1 MKPIDYIDFHMK
13 LHRAPELSGT
23 ERQQYIMSI
32 SSELK
37 NINDGIIRNDL
48 IKIISEKLKVD
59 EQDLIR
65 VINTQRINP
74 EYDSKQIT
82 ETNNRHTFN
91 SKLEK
96 AQVELLQLLSNE
108 DNKIR
113 TYVIDHI
120 SIELFTNPLLKRLA
134 EVLLDRNLDVESS
147 AIIEY
152 FQDKNERDSVAQILF
167 TKDQSD
173 SFEEIVS
180 DCLKILKSIPLKE
193 KIYALRN
200 EIREKE
206 SRGEDTINELSAIT
220 KLREELNGL

>member
-1 MKPIDYIDFHMK
+1 M
-13 LHRAPELSGT
+13 
-23 ERQQYIMSI
+23 
-32 SSELK
+32 
-37 NINDGIIRNDL
+37 
-48 IKIISEKLKVD
+48 
-59 EQDLIR
+59 
-65 VINTQRINP
+65 
-74 EYDSKQIT
+74 
-82 ETNNRHTFN
+82 
-91 SKLEK
+91 EK

-180 DCLKILKSIPLKE
+180 DCLKILKSIPLK

>member
-1 MKPIDYIDFHMK
+1 MK
-13 LHRAPELSGT
+13 
-23 ERQQYIMSI
+23 
-32 SSELK
+32 
-37 NINDGIIRNDL
+37 IIR
-48 IKIISEKLKVD
+48 SEH
-59 EQDLIR
+59 I
-65 VINTQRINP
+65 
-74 EYDSKQIT
+74 
-82 ETNNRHTFN
+82 
-91 SKLEK
+91 
-96 AQVELLQLLSNE
+96 
-108 DNKIR
+108 
-113 TYVIDHI
+113 IDHI

-193 KIYALRN
+193 KIYALLCN

-220 KLREELNGL
+220 KLREELNNF

>member
-1 MKPIDYIDFHMK
+1 MK
-13 LHRAPELSGT
+13 LHRAAELSGT

-82 ETNNRHTFN
+82 ENNNRHTFN

-152 FQDKNERDSVAQILF
+152 
-167 TKDQSD
+167 
-173 SFEEIVS
+173 
-180 DCLKILKSIPLKE
+180 
-193 KIYALRN
+193 
-200 EIREKE
+200 
-206 SRGEDTINELSAIT
+206 
-220 KLREELNGL
+220 